1 MNHYYAAFHARD
13 RIAQFHCEADD
24 ARRASQAPGRGR
36 DRSINRATRGSL
48 TAALFLFATIVLG
61 LMIALPAS
69 AGGAFTDRIENV
81 DSILAVAFPDNY
93 PVGSIMRADCAFVQ
107 RVQLPDGSATETL
120 SCDLSDEPV
129 LIPELQGSPPTSALN
144 YGGGSCEW
152 ISDYWSAKTGAI
164 LFAESYRVV
173 VTPSGKVH
181 ASPYS
186 ADPLDC
192 G

>member
-1 MNHYYAAFHARD
+1 MNHYYAEFHAHD
-13 RIAQFHCEADD
+13 RMEQFHREAY
-24 ARRASQAPGRGR
+24 ASQRALQATGRR
-36 DRSINRATRGSL
+36 DRSQNRATSRSL
-48 TAALFLFATIVLG
+48 VVALFLFAAIFAG
-61 LMIALPAS
+61 LIIALPAN
-69 AGGAFTDRIENV
+69 AGGAFVDRIDNV

-93 PVGSIMRADCAFVQ
+93 PVGSIMRAECAFVQ

-129 LIPELQGSPPTSALN
+129 MVPELQGSPPTSALN

-152 ISDYWSAKTGAI
+152 MSEYWFAKTGATV
-164 LFAESYRVV
+164 FAESYRVV
-173 VTPSGKVH
+173 VTPAGKVH
-181 ASPYS
+181 ATSTYP